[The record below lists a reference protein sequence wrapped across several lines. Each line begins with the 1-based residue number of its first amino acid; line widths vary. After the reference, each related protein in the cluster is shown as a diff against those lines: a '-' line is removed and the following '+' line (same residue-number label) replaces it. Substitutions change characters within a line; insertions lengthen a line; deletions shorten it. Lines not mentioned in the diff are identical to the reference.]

1 MWINLPNILKKC
13 DVSYDYFFYLFG
25 QIYFRHRKEK
35 EIMQEKFEMLIAGAY
50 VTILE
55 SFIGRICVANHAQ
68 QLGISCHDFINRY
81 GKPKEFIIED
91 MDHYI
96 IKFNDKV
103 FGYRFS
109 EDTSVTINEES
120 HDEGIQQRRDRSNL
134 NKALS

>member
-1 MWINLPNILKKC
+1 
-13 DVSYDYFFYLFG
+13 
-25 QIYFRHRKEK
+25 
-35 EIMQEKFEMLIAGAY
+35 MQNNFEMLIAGAY

-81 GKPKEFIIED
+81 GKPKEFVIED

-103 FGYRFS
+103 FGYRFG
-109 EDTSVTINEES
+109 EDASVAINEES
-120 HDEGIQQRRDRSNL
+120 HDEGIQQGRDRRDFS
-134 NKALS
+134 